1 MNPLEHQPQPQ
12 DFFQTRRQFLNRLGM
27 GMGAVGLATVLP
39 NLAAA
44 PNPSAALQAAA
55 MANPMRARKPQFAAK
70 AKRVIHIFSQGAP
83 SHLDTWDH
91 KPALAKHADQNVKAI
106 GGVPLPAQFGFKK
119 MGQSGTPVSEVFDQI
134 GQHVDDIAVIN
145 SMHTN
150 IPSHEFATVMMNTG
164 AGRMVK
170 PSMGSWMLYGLGT
183 ENQNLPGYIVLG
195 SGLGGAK
202 NWRSAF
208 LPGAFQGAL
217 IPRAEA
223 NVERTIANIKNYS
236 YNLKEQ
242 REQLDLL
249 KTLNQQHQAKLQEEA
264 DLEARI
270 QSFELAFKMQTAAT
284 DAFDFTKE
292 NKATRNAY
300 GDTETGRRMLTA
312 RRLVE
317 RGVRFVQ
324 VWHNGWDHH
333 TALKENLTTRANE
346 ANQPIAALLAD
357 LKERGMLEDTLV
369 IWGGEFGRTP
379 RHDRGGRGEPGRDHH
394 HHGFSMWMAGG
405 GVKGGIVHGA
415 TDEFGYKAVQDKVH
429 VHDLHA
435 TILKLM
441 GFDHEKLTYRYQGR
455 DFRLTDVYGDVVEK
469 LIA

>member
-1 MNPLEHQPQPQ
+1 MINTAEFLDRRNFLSHTASGLGSVALASLLSRDGLLGAQRESAPGKVPVRPAINSGRPHAARDPHFQPRAKQVLMI
-12 DFFQTRRQFLNRLGM
+12 FCS
-27 GMGAVGLATVLP
+27 GAISQVDTFDY
-39 NLAAA
+39 
-44 PNPSAALQAAA
+44 
-55 MANPMRARKPQFAAK
+55 KPE
-70 AKRVIHIFSQGAP
+70 I
-83 SHLDTWDH
+83 
-91 KPALAKHADQNVKAI
+91 AKHAGQRPKVVDRKTLRNTKN
-106 GGVPLPAQFGFKK
+106 GLMPSPFGFKQY
-119 MGQSGTPVSEVFDQI
+119 GQTGKWVSDIFPHT
-134 GQHVDDIAVIN
+134 GQCADDICFIH

-270 QSFELAFKMQTAAT
+270 QSFELAFKMQSSVPEVVDVAGESKETLDLYGPDVTKPGSYTA
-284 DAFDFTKE
+284 
-292 NKATRNAY
+292 NC
-300 GDTETGRRMLTA
+300 LLA
-312 RRLVE
+312 RRLA
-317 RGVRFVQ
+317 
-324 VWHNGWDHH
+324 D
-333 TALKENLTTRANE
+333 RASG
-346 ANQPIAALLAD
+346 AWYMT
-357 LKERGMLEDTLV
+357 G
-369 IWGGEFGRTP
+369 
-379 RHDRGGRGEPGRDHH
+379 
-394 HHGFSMWMAGG
+394 AGKNPPDG
-405 GVKGGIVHGA
+405 TGA
-415 TDEFGYKAVQDKVH
+415 
-429 VHDLHA
+429 
-435 TILKLM
+435 
-441 GFDHEKLTYRYQGR
+441 
-455 DFRLTDVYGDVVEK
+455 
-469 LIA
+469 

>member
-1 MNPLEHQPQPQ
+1 
-12 DFFQTRRQFLNRLGM
+12 
-27 GMGAVGLATVLP
+27 
-39 NLAAA
+39 
-44 PNPSAALQAAA
+44 
-55 MANPMRARKPQFAAK
+55 
-70 AKRVIHIFSQGAP
+70 
-83 SHLDTWDH
+83 
-91 KPALAKHADQNVKAI
+91 LAKHADQNVKAI

-217 IPRAEA
+217 IPRAES

-292 NKATRNAY
+292 NKVTRNAY

-369 IWGGEFGRTP
+369 IWGGEFGRTIYCQ
-379 RHDRGGRGEPGRDHH
+379 GKLTKTTYGRDHH
-394 HHGFSMWMAGG
+394 PNCFTYWLAGG
-405 GVKGGIVHGA
+405 GVRGGITYGE
-415 TDEFGYKAVQDKVH
+415 TDDYSVNVAENPVH
-429 VHDLHA
+429 VHDLQA
-435 TILKLM
+435 TILHQL
-441 GFDHEKLTYRYQGR
+441 GIDHERLTYRHQGR
-455 DFRLTDVYGDVVEK
+455 HFRLTDVFGKVVKDV
-469 LIA
+469 LA